1 MSAVG
6 EQVPGALITHITHS
20 VICPVSIPLGKRPG
34 QRGRKGIQSSPPSC
48 FSSTSAELREARIR
62 SRGKKKW
69 SGGETALCTNMI
81 LVKNSGYAAAE
92 QEILFLSSTNYRAGI
107 KMLLL

>member
-1 MSAVG
+1 
-6 EQVPGALITHITHS
+6 
-20 VICPVSIPLGKRPG
+20 
-34 QRGRKGIQSSPPSC
+34 
-48 FSSTSAELREARIR
+48 
-62 SRGKKKW
+62 
-69 SGGETALCTNMI
+69 MI

>member
-1 MSAVG
+1 M
-6 EQVPGALITHITHS
+6 
-20 VICPVSIPLGKRPG
+20 
-34 QRGRKGIQSSPPSC
+34 
-48 FSSTSAELREARIR
+48 
-62 SRGKKKW
+62 
-69 SGGETALCTNMI
+69 CTNMI